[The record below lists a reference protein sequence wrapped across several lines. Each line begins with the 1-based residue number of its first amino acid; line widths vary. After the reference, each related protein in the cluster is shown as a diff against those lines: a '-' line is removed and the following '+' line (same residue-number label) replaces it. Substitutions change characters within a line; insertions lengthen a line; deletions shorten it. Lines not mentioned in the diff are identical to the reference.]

1 MYWTPLSAE
10 AVLLGALLQNVNAM
24 VPRYQAAREEYVQ
37 AMPTATADLLGL
49 QEELRNIQDL
59 GLKHRQA
66 ETTSSVTYT
75 ITMSPDKTC
84 GYLSGSAGVGI
95 TCENGAT
102 CAWEVKEVDAILCG
116 TAILNR
122 CIESSVAVD
131 PDQCDDVCQSNEFNL
146 LCTDSDTPY
155 CRTYAFPSGVRDYR
169 CASTPVTAV
178 QSADFTY
185 DGQDDPG
192 FVTSVLDDT
201 VTTAISSDTETST
214 EPVSTT
220 TTTDPPGPTTTVP
233 APDPPKKK
241 TPIGAIVG
249 GAVGGVAVIAIIVIA
264 AIYFFRKKKKPT
276 EPPVNQTPVVQAPVQ
291 GNPGYFPPVPMDQQQ
306 HQQMQQ
312 MQMNNAP
319 DMKNAMA
326 TSPVQSDWRQ
336 SSMSGQNSAI
346 SPISQAGW
354 GHSQS
359 FQTPSPVPVPAP
371 APAYEAP
378 GHEARER
385 DPVYEMGGEDTPRK

>member
-1 MYWTPLSAE
+1 MRRLVHLS
-10 AVLLGALLQNVNAM
+10 
-24 VPRYQAAREEYVQ
+24 P
-37 AMPTATADLLGL
+37 
-49 QEELRNIQDL
+49 
-59 GLKHRQA
+59 
-66 ETTSSVTYT
+66 SSVL
-75 ITMSPDKTC
+75 I
-84 GYLSGSAGVGI
+84 
-95 TCENGAT
+95 
-102 CAWEVKEVDAILCG
+102 
-116 TAILNR
+116 
-122 CIESSVAVD
+122 
-131 PDQCDDVCQSNEFNL
+131 CQSS
-146 LCTDSDTPY
+146 TDSDTPY